1 MEIMYT
7 YPVSNCVVVFLRL
20 VTSARIRTD
29 PNTYSPFL
37 FNPETGEDIEPR
49 EFCERYVEAVGKEA
63 GKFNQLPYHCSSYIS
78 SFIDHVQITALT
90 RALNMNLEVAYLDG
104 RGDEKVN
111 FVQFFPQPPEEGED
125 VPVLLYR

>member
-1 MEIMYT
+1 MKRTLFNMEIIYS

-63 GKFNQLPYHCSSYIS
+63 GKFNQLLYHCFSYIS
-78 SFIDHVQITALT
+78 YRSCANNRPHPSLKHESRSRIS
-90 RALNMNLEVAYLDG
+90 G
-104 RGDEKVN
+104 R
-111 FVQFFPQPPEEGED
+111 
-125 VPVLLYR
+125 